1 MRSAAVLTLFAILSG
16 CAAANGAG
24 PPATPGL
31 AAFGKPGEAERRRQV
46 MLDVAAM
53 AEGME
58 GASLSRARR
67 AGL

>member
-1 MRSAAVLTLFAILSG
+1 MRSAALLTLFAILSG
-16 CAAANGAG
+16 CAGANGVG
-24 PPATPGL
+24 PSAPPGL
-31 AAFGKPGEAERRRQV
+31 AAFSKPGEAERRRQV

-58 GASLSRARR
+58 GASMSRARR